1 MLGCV
6 LLKYV
11 PWELLVL
18 LLMYC
23 QDVPSFGNAPVKM
36 FHLSAGS
43 NCVIWWSLLV
53 HVRVCS
59 VEVRTLGIACIAPY
73 VLSRCSI
80 FRQSTAPVKM
90 FHLSAGSNCVIWWS
104 LLVHVRVCSVEVRT
118 LGIA

>member
-1 MLGCV
+1 MFGCV

-11 PWELLVL
+11 PCELLVL
-18 LLMYC
+18 LFMYC

-59 VEVRTLGIACIAPY
+59 VEVRTLGIACIALY

-80 FRQSTAPVKM
+80 FRQCTCQDVPCFGREQLCYLVVLVST
-90 FHLSAGSNCVIWWS
+90 C
-104 LLVHVRVCSVEVRT
+104 
-118 LGIA
+118 LGVFC